1 MRYPAALLLV
11 IASVL
16 DLLAG
21 AGLFVIGL
29 MGAEALMGLMSIT
42 DSLPREYASLVQEW
56 VEHAV
61 AEVLALEGRLEV
73 AVAQLKSHG
82 VSFDQAIAVAGALV
96 VVTGFLALAGA
107 FTLIKWRGGAI
118 VTIGCVAVFVV
129 NAGSLFLMGLSYFQ
143 LPGFLGGL
151 LGLLA
156 SVDRDVAVQSRPA
169 AMPITAT
176 KIAKPGGAAKPAAA
190 TPPPAEEP
198 TTTSKVRPSV
208 KTAEFQQV
216 KRSRFKLRLP
226 KLKLPKL
233 KLRLPS
239 LKLGLLRLKPGQTK
253 PKPKPERPKRKLA
266 LPSFKLPLR
275 KIAAFVSVA
284 AVLILGG
291 FAAYQLYPKYF
302 GPDSARAPAPTVAT
316 APAPAPVQKS
326 AGEAPKPKPKPQP
339 TFPATPVEG
348 QLDGKPFKPARVA
361 LKVDTDWTVL
371 AGQTRVAARKV
382 KSSGFDQ
389 LSLVLDAGKD
399 FQIEIEGLPES
410 YDFTKGLELRIV
422 KGPMKSKKPKLTV
435 RQPQR
440 GNELPK
446 VNHVYDRYELYLK
459 LDPLRGNRIKGG
471 ISLKL
476 PAYMRTQFAGT
487 FRAWVDG
494 HPDIEP
500 DLTRGGAQSFK
511 FIAFQYLKEI
521 HPGSQITIKD
531 DTYSHQV
538 GDASNLLAGY
548 IMMVYTVD
556 GEEAATILRIETSE
570 GYWRV
575 LDSLDATY
583 LAEAHPIDVPDPQ
596 NEGQWVNYLAAR
608 HTEEWFREQF
618 PGKYPWGVRFTGISN
633 TEIGYADIHLS
644 LRPYGNPET
653 IERRYY
659 FLRRDGRWRY
669 IRDLKDEEMVDD
681 KTGKVVMRPVEQKP
695 VAETPPSEKPVAET
709 PPSEKPA
716 DKSPETVE
724 KKNPKPATG

>member
-1 MRYPAALLLV
+1 MRYPAALLLI

-29 MGAEALMGLMSIT
+29 MGAEALIGLISLT
-42 DSLPREYASLVQEW
+42 DSLPREYASYASLVQEW

-61 AEVLALEGRLEV
+61 AEVLALEGRLEW
-73 AVAQLKSHG
+73 AVAQVKAHG

-96 VVTGFLALAGA
+96 VVTGFLAMAGA

-129 NAGSLFLMGLSYFQ
+129 NAGSLFLLGLSYFQ

-169 AMPITAT
+169 AMPMTT

-226 KLKLPKL
+226 KLKLPKF

-239 LKLGLLRLKPGQTK
+239 LRLGRKEAKQ
-253 PKPKPERPKRKLA
+253 ERPKRKLA

-291 FAAYQLYPKYF
+291 FAAYQLYPRYF
-302 GPDSARAPAPTVAT
+302 GPDSAKAPAPTVAT
-316 APAPAPVQKS
+316 APAPAPTPAQES
-326 AGEAPKPKPKPQP
+326 AREAPKPKPKPEP
-339 TFPATPVEG
+339 TFPSTPVEG

-371 AGQTRVAARKV
+371 AGQTRVSARSI

-410 YDFTKGLELRIV
+410 YDFTRGLELRIV

-476 PAYMRTQFAGT
+476 PAYMRTQFGGT

-521 HPGSQITIKD
+521 HPGSEITIKD

-548 IMMVYTVD
+548 IMMVYSVD

-583 LAEAHPIDVPDPQ
+583 LAEAHPIEVPDPQ
-596 NEGQWVNYLAAR
+596 NEGQWINYLAAR
-608 HTEEWFREQF
+608 HTEEWFREKH
-618 PGKYPWGVRFTGISN
+618 PGKYPWGVRFTGTSN
-633 TEIGYADIHLS
+633 FEVGYADIHLS
-644 LRPYGNPET
+644 LRPYGDPES

-724 KKNPKPATG
+724 KNNPNPATG

>member
-1 MRYPAALLLV
+1 MRYPAAFLLV

-21 AGLFVIGL
+21 AGLLVIGL
-29 MGAEALMGLMSIT
+29 MGAEALMGLLSVT

-56 VEHAV
+56 VERAV
-61 AEVLALEGRLEV
+61 PEVLALEGRLEW
-73 AVAQLKSHG
+73 ALAQLKSYG
-82 VSFDQAIAVAGALV
+82 VSFDQAIAIAGALV
-96 VVTGFLALAGA
+96 VVTGFLALVGA

-129 NAGSLFLMGLSYFQ
+129 NAGSLFLLGFSYFQ
-143 LPGFLGGL
+143 LPGFIGGL

-156 SVDRDVAVQSRPA
+156 SGDRDVAVQSKPA
-169 AMPITAT
+169 AMPITTT

-198 TTTSKVRPSV
+198 TTTSKVRPTV
-208 KTAEFQQV
+208 KTAEFQQT

-226 KLKLPKL
+226 KLRLPRL

-239 LKLGLLRLKPGQTK
+239 LKLGRTE
-253 PKPKPERPKRKLA
+253 PKQERPKRRLA

-302 GPDSARAPAPTVAT
+302 GPDSAKTPAPTVAT
-316 APAPAPVQKS
+316 APAPAPMPGQKS
-326 AGEAPKPKPKPQP
+326 GSEAPKPKPKPEP
-339 TFPATPVEG
+339 TFPSTPVEG
-348 QLDGKPFKPARVA
+348 QLAGKPFKPGRVA
-361 LKVDTDWTVL
+361 IKVDTDWTAV
-371 AGQTRVAARKV
+371 AGQTRVAARTV

-399 FQIEIEGLPES
+399 FHIEIEGLPES

-446 VNHVYDRYELYLK
+446 VNQVYDRYELYLK

-476 PAYMRTQFAGT
+476 PAYMQTEFAGT

-500 DLTRGGAQSFK
+500 DVTRGGAQTFK

-521 HPGSQITIKD
+521 HPGSEITIKD

-548 IMMVYTVD
+548 IMMVYVVD

-583 LAEAHPIDVPDPQ
+583 LAEAHPIEVPDPQ
-596 NEGQWVNYLAAR
+596 NEGQWINYLAAR
-608 HTEEWFREQF
+608 HTEEWFREKH
-618 PGKYPWGVRFTGISN
+618 PGKYPWGVRFTGTSN
-633 TEIGYADIHLS
+633 FEVGYADIQLS
-644 LRPYGNPET
+644 LRPYGDPEA

-681 KTGKVVMRPVEQKP
+681 KTGKVVKRPVEEKP
-695 VAETPPSEKPVAET
+695 IAETPPAE
-709 PPSEKPA
+709 EPA

-724 KKNPKPATG
+724 KDTAEPATG